1 MESFGK
7 NNKYK
12 EESVGVFKSF
22 WSCKICF
29 GKNCKMI
36 YSVVNIY

>member
-12 EESVGVFKSF
+12 EESVGVLSF

-29 GKNCKMI
+29 GKNYKMI
-36 YSVVNIY
+36 YNVVNIY